1 MSRST
6 TDILA
11 EVPLFAGLSGRQ
23 LRNLAKSAAEDH
35 YDAGA
40 TIVLEGGRSDS
51 MFVVVEGTANVVRDG
66 ETISRRGPGEF
77 FGEIAMIDG
86 RPRAATVVAE
96 TEMTCVV
103 LHQGSLRKLVMT
115 EPQVAWALVQSLAAR
130 LRGE

>member
-11 EVPLFAGLSGRQ
+11 DVPLFAGLSSRQ
-23 LRNLAKSAAEDH
+23 LRSLAKSAAEDR

-51 MFVVVEGTANVVRDG
+51 MFVIVEGTANVVRDG
-66 ETISRRGPGEF
+66 ETISHRGPGEF

-86 RPRAATVVAE
+86 RPRAASVIAE
-96 TEMTCVV
+96 TPMTCVV
-103 LHQGSLRKLVMT
+103 LHQGSLRKIVMN
-115 EPQVAWALVQSLAAR
+115 EPQVAWVLVQSLAAR